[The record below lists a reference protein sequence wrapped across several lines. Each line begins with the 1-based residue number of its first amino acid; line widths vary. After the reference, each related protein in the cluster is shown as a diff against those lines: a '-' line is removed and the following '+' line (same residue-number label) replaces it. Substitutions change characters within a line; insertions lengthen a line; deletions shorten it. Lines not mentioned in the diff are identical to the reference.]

1 MKTVRYQGAQATS
14 GLWYED
20 RSKPISSQRSDLDS
34 ERADVVNRGSGYVII
49 DALVQAHLFLKLSR
63 IAIMAIF
70 YYLIHKLN
78 RLFQVCIS
86 VVCAK
91 TGQIGF
97 ADDSKNNTNT
107 DEEEC
112 GCHKTGGNGVILAHA
127 LNPKIEQYRRNDG

>member
-1 MKTVRYQGAQATS
+1 MRKPHPGYGMRIGAS
-14 GLWYED
+14 L
-20 RSKPISSQRSDLDS
+20 S
-34 ERADVVNRGSGYVII
+34 VVNEAIWILKRAGVVSRGSGYVII
-49 DALVQAHLFLKLSR
+49 DALVQAHLSLKLSR
-63 IAIMAIF
+63 IAIMAIL

-97 ADDSKNNTNT
+97 ADDRKNNTNT

-112 GCHKTGGNGVILAHA
+112 GCHKTGGNGVILAYA